1 MNTPEPAAAAEPL
14 LTADGEQLPYGD
26 ALLELEEILSSLEG
40 SAADVD
46 TLAEKVG
53 RAAALVS
60 YCRSRLDVVRADV
73 AAVVDDLTGDST

>member
-1 MNTPEPAAAAEPL
+1 MTSPDTESATAPL
-14 LTADGEQLPYGD
+14 LTADGEPLPYAD

-53 RAAALVS
+53 RAAALVA

-73 AAVVDDLTGDST
+73 AAVVDDLTGDAT